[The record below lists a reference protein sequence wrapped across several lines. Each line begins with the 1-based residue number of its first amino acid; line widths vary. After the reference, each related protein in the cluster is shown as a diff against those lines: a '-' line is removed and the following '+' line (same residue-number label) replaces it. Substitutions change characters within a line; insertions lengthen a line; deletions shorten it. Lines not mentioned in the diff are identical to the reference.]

1 MKTSATILLKLLLL
15 GAFLQAC
22 ESQNEGDGQSPI
34 GQRPVNNST
43 VWLIPKN
50 EVFDGGPGK
59 DGIPALTNPE
69 TIIPGNAS
77 FLSDGD
83 LVLGFASGGQ
93 ARAYPHRILDWHEII
108 NDDLNGVSV
117 AVIYCPLTGTG
128 IGWDRNLPSGQK
140 TTFGVSG
147 LLYNTNVIPYD
158 RATDTNWS
166 QLLLLAV
173 NGDLEGTK
181 PATINLLETT
191 WKTWKELYPNT
202 RVVSTN
208 TGHARRYQ
216 DFPYGD
222 YKTNNNAIFFPVSRS
237 DNRLPAKERVLG
249 VIDEDH
255 VKAYSIELFGDKN
268 EILLDTWRENELV
281 IIGNKAKNFIVAF
294 DRKLPDGQVL
304 EFSVVENSQSIIL
317 RDQEGNEWDIFGTAL
332 SGPRKDQKLKSLPQM
347 MGYWFAWAPFY
358 SSLDLYQRP

>member
-140 TTFGVSG
+140 TTFGVS
-147 LLYNTNVIPYD
+147 
-158 RATDTNWS
+158 
-166 QLLLLAV
+166 
-173 NGDLEGTK
+173 
-181 PATINLLETT
+181 
-191 WKTWKELYPNT
+191 
-202 RVVSTN
+202 
-208 TGHARRYQ
+208 
-216 DFPYGD
+216 
-222 YKTNNNAIFFPVSRS
+222 
-237 DNRLPAKERVLG
+237 
-249 VIDEDH
+249 
-255 VKAYSIELFGDKN
+255 
-268 EILLDTWRENELV
+268 
-281 IIGNKAKNFIVAF
+281 
-294 DRKLPDGQVL
+294 
-304 EFSVVENSQSIIL
+304 
-317 RDQEGNEWDIFGTAL
+317 
-332 SGPRKDQKLKSLPQM
+332 
-347 MGYWFAWAPFY
+347 
-358 SSLDLYQRP
+358 